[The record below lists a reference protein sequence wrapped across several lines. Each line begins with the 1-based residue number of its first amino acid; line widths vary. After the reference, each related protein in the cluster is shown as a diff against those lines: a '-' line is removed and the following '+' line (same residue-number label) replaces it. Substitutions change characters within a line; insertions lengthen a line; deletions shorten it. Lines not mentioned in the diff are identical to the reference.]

1 MFSDSF
7 IGMCWKG
14 CWASRRR
21 WLETWT
27 MTRTRSCW
35 SRRGAGEVQCNWVWR
50 EGVGGGG
57 QRDIKVRHGGWGDF
71 KQVGNVTHALLC
83 NVMLEG
89 KKSMWCGDGEAGEKC
104 DACGLGGILNAVGR
118 DKNVL
123 EEVGKKCRRKTRKTI
138 RWWIRWAMQCMHAKR
153 QIERQRQQCTKERV
167 QNPQSRKKVRKGGTP
182 PPRGLNGPDFSE
194 KLTEK
199 GGYPPS
205 P

>member
-1 MFSDSF
+1 MYKSMWTMFSDSF

-50 EGVGGGG
+50 EGVGGRG
-57 QRDIKVRHGGWGDF
+57 QCDIRGIHEGRGDF

-104 DACGLGGILNAVGR
+104 DACGLGGFWMQLGATRMCWRRWG
-118 DKNVL
+118 KNV
-123 EEVGKKCRRKTRKTI
+123 GGRHGRRYDGESGGQCN
-138 RWWIRWAMQCMHAKR
+138 ACMQNDK
-153 QIERQRQQCTKERV
+153 
-167 QNPQSRKKVRKGGTP
+167 
-182 PPRGLNGPDFSE
+182 
-194 KLTEK
+194 
-199 GGYPPS
+199 
-205 P
+205 